1 METRLE
7 IEDSDVDVLKPL
19 YLRIHILSYLSRA
32 RVRLSSKA

>member
-19 YLRIHILSYLSRA
+19 YLWIHPDSLEWMSP
-32 RVRLSSKA
+32 